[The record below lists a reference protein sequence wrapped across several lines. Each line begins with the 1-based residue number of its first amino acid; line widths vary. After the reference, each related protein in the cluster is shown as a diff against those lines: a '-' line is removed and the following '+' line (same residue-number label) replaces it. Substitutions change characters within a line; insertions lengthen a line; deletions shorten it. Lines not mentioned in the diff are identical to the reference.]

1 MESTVQIISPPQWDP
16 KVFTVDCE
24 LSKPIFERPCGWVGA
39 RSSAQLDAAI
49 AQADR
54 NGGGVV
60 FLPRGQYYID
70 GPIVVPAGVVIKGEG
85 TQLVSLFFRED
96 NPATAPK
103 PGYVYAQP
111 NVTRWAVEDLTIYI
125 THFYFSV
132 IFVHP
137 QCQNWGASAPCRCF
151 QLRSLLRSFLVCPLS
166 QPGCRADEPGCC
178 CARPSAVSEMRCVK
192 SG

>member
-103 PGYVYAQP
+103 PDATPDGAACRSGGAADSTAESE
-111 NVTRWAVEDLTIYI
+111 TRVVA
-125 THFYFSV
+125 
-132 IFVHP
+132 
-137 QCQNWGASAPCRCF
+137 
-151 QLRSLLRSFLVCPLS
+151 
-166 QPGCRADEPGCC
+166 
-178 CARPSAVSEMRCVK
+178 
-192 SG
+192 